1 MASVLISCPTSGD
14 LVPAGI
20 DCDSL
25 EELEASNVLAGCP
38 GCDAKHEWRPV
49 DAVLAVASS

>member
-1 MASVLISCPTSGD
+1 MASVLISCPTSGG

-25 EELEASNVLAGCP
+25 EELEVSNVLAGCP
-38 GCDAKHEWRPV
+38 GCNAEHEWTPV
-49 DAVLAVASS
+49 EAVLVVGSS